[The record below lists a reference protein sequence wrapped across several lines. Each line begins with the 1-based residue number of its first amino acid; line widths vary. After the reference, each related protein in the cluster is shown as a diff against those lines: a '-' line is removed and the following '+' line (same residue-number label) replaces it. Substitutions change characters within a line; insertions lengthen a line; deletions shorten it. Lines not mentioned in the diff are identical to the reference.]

1 MAFLNLHHLRYFR
14 VAAQELNLTRAAAK
28 LNLSVPA
35 LSVQLRQLE
44 HNLGHPLF
52 DRCRGGWT
60 LTEAGRLAL
69 EYAETITRAG
79 DELVDVLAH
88 RPRADRQF
96 LRAGVV
102 ATLSR
107 NFLLEFIRPA
117 LHREGVGVV
126 LRSGGLRDLLV
137 LLHAH
142 QVDLVL
148 SNQPARRDAETPWHS
163 HLLAEL
169 PVSLVGAPVW
179 QRQRRRFPDDFG
191 SVPLILPSQE
201 SNTRAGFD
209 LLLAACDIR
218 PRIIAEVDDMATLR
232 LLAREGEGLALVPPV
247 VVRDEIEAGTL
258 IEMHRL
264 TQVRETF
271 YAITPSR
278 RFPNPLV
285 AELVGRMHP
294 QPQRRRAIK
303 RAP

>member
-52 DRCRGGWT
+52 DRSRGGWT

-107 NFLLEFIRPA
+107 NFLIEFIRPA

-179 QRQRRRFPDDFG
+179 QRHGQ
-191 SVPLILPSQE
+191 
-201 SNTRAGFD
+201 
-209 LLLAACDIR
+209 
-218 PRIIAEVDDMATLR
+218 
-232 LLAREGEGLALVPPV
+232 ARG
-247 VVRDEIEAGTL
+247 
-258 IEMHRL
+258 
-264 TQVRETF
+264 
-271 YAITPSR
+271 
-278 RFPNPLV
+278 
-285 AELVGRMHP
+285 
-294 QPQRRRAIK
+294 
-303 RAP
+303 

>member
-163 HLLAEL
+163 HL
-169 PVSLVGAPVW
+169 
-179 QRQRRRFPDDFG
+179 PDDFG
-191 SVPLILPSQE
+191 SVPMILPSQE

-209 LLLAACDIR
+209 LLLAASGIR

>member
-148 SNQPARRDAETPWHS
+148 SNQPARRDADTPWHS

-209 LLLAACDIR
+209 LLLAASGIR